1 MRKGLE
7 KIEGDMGKGL
17 EQIEKIKDDMGN
29 IGEKLE
35 SLMNRTE
42 EMADED
48 RICILPVNYLFLL
61 TCKNY
66 EIE

>member
-17 EQIEKIKDDMGN
+17 EQIEKIKYDMGN

-35 SLMNRTE
+35 NLMNRTE
-42 EMADED
+42 EMTDEGQ
-48 RICILPVNYLFLL
+48 ICILPVKYLFLL

>member
-17 EQIEKIKDDMGN
+17 EQIEKMKDDMGN

-42 EMADED
+42 EMADEGQ
-48 RICILPVNYLFLL
+48 ICILPVKYLFLL

>member
-48 RICILPVNYLFLL
+48 QICILPVNYLLLL

>member
-17 EQIEKIKDDMGN
+17 EQIEKIKYDMGN

-35 SLMNRTE
+35 NLMNRTE
-42 EMADED
+42 EMTDEGQ
-48 RICILPVNYLFLL
+48 ICILPVNYLLLL